1 MDTEP
6 QAGEAEPAGMR
17 LLVGACGAGNV
28 LNLPAYLVRFHALP
42 CRSIRVVMTEPATR
56 MLPPASV
63 GSFCDDVYTGRE
75 HRFKPGHVSLAHA
88 ADVMIILPATAH
100 FLAVAAHGLAGNLLG
115 ATLLAYPRRAVFFPS
130 MNTTMWNQPSVQR
143 NVAQLRQDGHLV
155 VPPPLVESWTM
166 SSGTF
171 ERQPG
176 MPSPDRAAE
185 IVREWFRLIR
195 ANESTGTGDRQCA
208 G

>member
-1 MDTEP
+1 MNTRR
-6 QAGEAEPAGMR
+6 QAGEAEAAGMR

-28 LNLPAYLVRFHALP
+28 LNLPAYLVRFHALA

-75 HRFKPGHVSLAHA
+75 HRFKPGHVSLAQG
-88 ADVMIILPATAH
+88 ADVMIVLPATAH
-100 FLAVAAHGLAGNLLG
+100 FLAVAAHGLAGNLLS
-115 ATLLAYPRRAVFFPS
+115 ATLLAFPRRVVFFPS
-130 MNTTMWNQPSVQR
+130 MNKTMWDQPSVQR

-155 VPPPLVESWTM
+155 VPPLLVESWTM
-166 SSGTF
+166 ASGIF

-185 IVREWFRLIR
+185 IVREWFALVQTS
-195 ANESTGTGDRQCA
+195 ESNGIGDRQCA
-208 G
+208 D

>member
-1 MDTEP
+1 
-6 QAGEAEPAGMR
+6 MR

-28 LNLPAYLVRFHALP
+28 LNLPAYLVRFHALS

-63 GSFCDDVYTGRE
+63 GPFCDDVYTGRE
-75 HRFKPGHVSLAHA
+75 HRFKPGHVSLALG

-100 FLAVAAHGLAGNLLG
+100 FLAVAAHGLAESLLS
-115 ATLLAYPRRAVFFPS
+115 ATLLAFPHRVVFFPS
-130 MNTTMWNQPSVQR
+130 MNKTMWNQPSVQR
-143 NVAQLRQDGHLV
+143 NAAQLRQDGHLV
-155 VPPPLVESWTM
+155 VSPPLVESWTM

-185 IVREWFRLIR
+185 ITREWFRLIR
-195 ANESTGTGDRQCA
+195 ANEANGPGDRQCA